1 MNKDNNNIHGVLI
14 SISGFG
20 VLIKG
25 KSGIGKSEC
34 AVELLNKGAQLVA
47 DDLVLLKKIENKLL
61 GYAPENIKNLI
72 EIRGIGILNVK
83 NIFGYLSA
91 LDESEIKLIVN
102 LVDFNKENKYDRLG
116 YDTKEE
122 EISGIKIPSIEIPV
136 SPGRNISTLIEI
148 AVKKLNF
155 EGRL

>member
-1 MNKDNNNIHGVLI
+1 MNKENNNIHGVLI

-102 LVDFNKENKYDRLG
+102 LVDFNKEKKYQ
-116 YDTKEE
+116 
-122 EISGIKIPSIEIPV
+122 V
-136 SPGRNISTLIEI
+136 
-148 AVKKLNF
+148 
-155 EGRL
+155 